1 MEGTMNDQFTEQ
13 LSAYL
18 DQELSDRDRAAV
30 AAHLEQCEG
39 CRRALAELRTI
50 TSWAPTYQGLPT
62 SRDLWPAI
70 ESQLPRPDLAKRAT
84 SREWHA
90 RRVSIRVPVLL
101 AAAVLLML
109 LSAGVMWLARSGK
122 PEIAARSLA
131 HQSKGW
137 NPQLASF
144 TEQQYDTAV
153 AQLEQILAA
162 NDSVLDPATLKV
174 IRESLSKID
183 QAILDA
189 RQAIARDSNN
199 SYLNASIAL
208 NQRRKLDI
216 LRTAAQ
222 AVSAK
227 S

>member
-1 MEGTMNDQFTEQ
+1 MHDQFMEQ

-18 DQELSDRDRAAV
+18 DQELSDRDQAAV
-30 AAHLEQCEG
+30 AQHLEECSA
-39 CRRALAELRTI
+39 CRQALAEMRTI
-50 TSWAPTYQGLPT
+50 TVWAPTYQGLPT
-62 SRDLWPAI
+62 NRDLWPAI
-70 ESQLPRPDLAKRAT
+70 ESQLPRSELSKTIKLQGWR
-84 SREWHA
+84 A
-90 RRVSIRVPVLL
+90 RRVSIRVPLL
-101 AAAVLLML
+101 IAAAVVLML
-109 LSAGVMWLARSGK
+109 LSAGAMWLARSDQLR
-122 PEIAARSLA
+122 IAQGSAVGPA
-131 HQSKGW
+131 KGW
-137 NPQLASF
+137 DVQRASN
-144 TEQQYDTAV
+144 TEQEYDTAV

-162 NDSVLDPATLKV
+162 GDSTLDPSTLRV
-174 IRESLSKID
+174 IRESLTKID

-208 NQRRKLDI
+208 NMRRKLDI